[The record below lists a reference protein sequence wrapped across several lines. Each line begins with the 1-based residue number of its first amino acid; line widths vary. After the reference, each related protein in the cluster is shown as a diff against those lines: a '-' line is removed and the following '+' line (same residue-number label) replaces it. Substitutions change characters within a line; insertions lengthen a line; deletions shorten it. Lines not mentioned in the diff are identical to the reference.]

1 MLKARSY
8 AMYVAVAL
16 ATASCASPPHESAE
30 RTRSDEIATERLYAA
45 LNADPTYYYQHVR
58 VEVDGGTAHLSGYVW
73 STDALYHAQRI
84 ATKVPGVSSVV
95 DEMELERNG
104 RYK

>member
-1 MLKARSY
+1 MLKKRHCT
-8 AMYVAVAL
+8 VCL
-16 ATASCASPPHESAE
+16 ATALLTVACATPPHESAG
-30 RTRSDEIATERLYAA
+30 RSRSDQIATERLYAA

-84 ATKVPGVSSVV
+84 ATKVPGVNSVV

>member
-1 MLKARSY
+1 MLKPRSY
-8 AMYVAVAL
+8 AVFVAVAL
-16 ATASCASPPHESAE
+16 TTVACATPPHESAE

-73 STDALYHAQRI
+73 STDALYQAQRI
-84 ATKVPGVSSVV
+84 ATKVPGVYSVV